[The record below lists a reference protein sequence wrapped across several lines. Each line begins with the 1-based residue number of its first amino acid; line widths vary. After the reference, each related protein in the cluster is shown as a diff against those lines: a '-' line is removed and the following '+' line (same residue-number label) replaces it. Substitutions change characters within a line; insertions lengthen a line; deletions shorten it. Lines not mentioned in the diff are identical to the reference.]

1 MKAVSTVIS
10 IHSSDTAG
18 VCSALYE
25 LGGLTV
31 VHDASGCNS
40 TYATHDE
47 PRWYG
52 GRGMV
57 YISGLTEAEAIL
69 GDDDAFITRVVRAAE
84 DLGTCRFI
92 ALCGSPMP
100 MMVGTDF
107 DALAKIIEG
116 KTGLPVI
123 SLHTNGMRSYL
134 AGMAESFTALAERFC
149 RDDVKKCPGTVNVL
163 GATPLDFSVNGQVE
177 SICSWLREEGFQ
189 VRSCWAMGS
198 TLDELSLASG
208 AEVNLV
214 VSSGALAL
222 GAYFE
227 RRFGIPFVAGV
238 PVGEKFAASLARAL
252 REAAR
257 SGRSS
262 RPCLDCRRGEPAGP
276 CVIGETVMSAS
287 IACALELERALPC
300 RVLDPLEPEFSL
312 LGQGDLAVPDEAAV
326 AAAFAGAPAVIG
338 DPLYRPVIPAGTP
351 FISLPHEA
359 FSGRCFRKEMKNLIG
374 RNFAKEFPS
383 CLK

>member
-1 MKAVSTVIS
+1 MKALSTVIS

-25 LGGLTV
+25 LGGMTV

-47 PRWYG
+47 PRWYEG
-52 GRGMV
+52 NGMV
-57 YISGLTEAEAIL
+57 YISALTEAEAIM
-69 GDDDAFITRVVRAAE
+69 GDDDAFVTRVVRAAE

-92 ALCGSPMP
+92 AICGSPMP

-107 DALAKIIEG
+107 DALAKIIAER
-116 KTGLPVI
+116 TSLPVI
-123 SLHTNGMRSYL
+123 PLHTNGMRSYL

-149 RDDVKKCPGTVNVL
+149 REDVQKCPGTVNVL

-177 SICSWLREEGFQ
+177 SICSWLREEGFR

-198 TLDELSLASG
+198 SLDELSLAAG
-208 AEVNLV
+208 AEVDLV
-214 VSSGALAL
+214 ISSGALAL

-238 PVGEKFAASLARAL
+238 PVGEKFAAFLAEAL

-262 RPCLDCRRGEPAGP
+262 RPCLDCRRGDPAGP
-276 CVIGETVMSAS
+276 GVIGETVMSAS

-300 RVLDPLEPEFSL
+300 RVLDPLEPEFGL
-312 LGQGDLAVPDEAAV
+312 RGPGDLSVPDEAAV
-326 AAAFAGAPAVIG
+326 ASVFAGAPAVIG
-338 DPLYRPVIPAGTP
+338 DPLYRPVVPAGTP
-351 FISLPHEA
+351 FIALPHEA
-359 FSGRCFRKEMKNLIG
+359 FSGRCFRKGMKNLIG

-383 CLK
+383 C

>member
-47 PRWYG
+47 PRWYEG
-52 GRGMV
+52 CGMV

-69 GDDDAFITRVVRAAE
+69 GDDDAFVARVVRAAE

-92 ALCGSPMP
+92 AVCGSPMP
-100 MMVGTDF
+100 MMTGTDF
-107 DALAKIIEG
+107 DALAKIIAE
-116 KTGLPVI
+116 KTNLPVI
-123 SLHTNGMRSYL
+123 PLHTNGMRSYL

-149 RDDVKKCPGTVNVL
+149 REDVKKRPGTVNVL
-163 GATPLDFSVNGQVE
+163 GATPLDFSVNGQAE
-177 SICSWLREEGFQ
+177 SICALLRAEGFQ
-189 VRSCWAMGS
+189 VRSRWAMGS
-198 TLDELSLASG
+198 TLDELSLAPE

-214 VSSGALAL
+214 ISSGALAL

-227 RRFGIPFVAGV
+227 TRFGIPFVTGV
-238 PVGEKFAASLARAL
+238 PVGEKFSALLAQAL

-262 RPCLDCRRGEPAGP
+262 RPCLDCRRGDPAGP
-276 CVIGETVMSAS
+276 CIIGETVMSAS

-300 RVLDPLEPEFSL
+300 RVLNPLEPEFAL
-312 LGQGDLAVPDEAAV
+312 LGQGDLSVPDEAAV
-326 AAAFAGAPAVIG
+326 AAAFAQARAVVG
-338 DPLYRPVIPAGTP
+338 DPLYRPVVPAGTP

-359 FSGRCFRKEMKNLIG
+359 FSGRCFRKGMKNLIG
-374 RNFAKEFPS
+374 SNFAKEFPS
-383 CLK
+383 C

>member
-25 LGGLTV
+25 LGGMTV

-57 YISGLTEAEAIL
+57 CISGLTEAEAIM
-69 GDDDAFITRVVRAAE
+69 GDDDAFIGRVVRAAE
-84 DLGTCRFI
+84 ELGTCRFI
-92 ALCGSPMP
+92 AICGSPMP

-107 DALAKIIEG
+107 DALAKIIAG
-116 KTGLPVI
+116 RTSIPVI
-123 SLHTNGMRSYL
+123 PLHTNGMRSYL
-134 AGMAESFTALAERFC
+134 AGISESFTALAERFC
-149 RDDVKKCPGTVNVL
+149 REDVKKCPGTVNVL

-177 SICSWLREEGFQ
+177 SICAWLREEGFQ
-189 VRSCWAMGS
+189 LRSCWAMGN
-198 TLDELSLASG
+198 TLDELSLAAE

-214 VSSGALAL
+214 ISSGALAA

-227 RRFGIPFVAGV
+227 RRFGIPFVTGV
-238 PVGEKFAASLARAL
+238 PVGEKFAARLARAL

-257 SGRSS
+257 SGRSF
-262 RPCLDCRRGEPAGP
+262 RPCLDCRGGDPAGP
-276 CVIGETVMSAS
+276 CIIGETVMSAS
-287 IACALELERALPC
+287 LACALELERALPC
-300 RVLDPLEPEFSL
+300 RVLDPLEPEFAQ
-312 LGQGDLAVPDEAAV
+312 LGEGDLSVPDEEAV
-326 AAAFAGAPAVIG
+326 AAAFAEARAVAG
-338 DPLYRPVIPAGTP
+338 DPLYRPVVPAGRP
-351 FISLPHEA
+351 FIPLPHEA

-383 CLK
+383 C

>member
-25 LGGLTV
+25 LGGMTV

-47 PRWYG
+47 PRWYDG
-52 GRGMV
+52 NGMV
-57 YISGLTEAEAIL
+57 YISGLTEAEAVM
-69 GDDDAFITRVVRAAE
+69 GDDDAFIDRVVRAAE

-92 ALCGSPMP
+92 AICGSPMP

-107 DALAKIIEG
+107 DALAKIIARR
-116 KTGLPVI
+116 TSLPVI
-123 SLHTNGMRSYL
+123 PLHTNGMRSYL
-134 AGMAESFTALAERFC
+134 AGMSESFTALAERFC
-149 RDDVKKCPGTVNVL
+149 CEDVKKCPGTVNVL

-189 VRSCWAMGS
+189 VRSCWAMGC
-198 TLDELSLASG
+198 TLDELSLAAG
-208 AEVNLV
+208 AEVDLV
-214 VSSGALAL
+214 ISSGALAV

-227 RRFGIPFVAGV
+227 RRFGIPFVTGV
-238 PVGEKFAASLARAL
+238 PVGEKFAVRLAESL

-262 RPCLDCRRGEPAGP
+262 RPCLDCRGGDPAGP

-300 RVLDPLEPEFSL
+300 RVLDPLEPEFGL
-312 LGQGDLAVPDEAAV
+312 RGQGDLPVPDEAAA
-326 AAAFAGAPAVIG
+326 AAAFAQARAVVG
-338 DPLYRPVIPAGTP
+338 DPLYRPAVPAGTP
-351 FISLPHEA
+351 FISLP
-359 FSGRCFRKEMKNLIG
+359 GRC
-374 RNFAKEFPS
+374 
-383 CLK
+383 C